1 MPQFVCPL
9 LPRWPHKRD
18 LVLIDSIFIDE
29 VLQEY
34 AVVDLS
40 NVVPTVLGMN
50 TEQLQQVG
58 GLWTATE
65 IMQQPNVWREIAA
78 EFKLQKPV
86 FEQWLIPLLQLPDLR
101 IILTGAGTSAYIGQ
115 TLLPHLLKQLPLP
128 SQRIEAISTTDLV
141 SHPQQWLHEE
151 QPTLLVSYG
160 RSGNSPE
167 SVAAVELLEQNV
179 RRCFHLIITCN
190 AQGQLAEFG
199 RKRENAL
206 VWQLP
211 DACHDRSFAMTSSFT
226 GMLLASLLLFAPDD
240 HAMTTSFALTEQVLH
255 NHQQIRALAHTPCHR
270 IVFLGGGCLTGIAR
284 EAALKYLEL
293 TAGQILSYYESPLGF
308 RHGPKSMVDEQTQ
321 ILLLTGGNSYS
332 QQYDNDL
339 YQELLNN
346 GRALSVQ
353 KFQLTDLNCEEAIP
367 DVWIALPAIVYCQ
380 MLALFKALQLN
391 VSPDNPCPSGE
402 VNRVVQ
408 GVTIYPLTHTVQDPV
423 MGRAV
428 GKR

>member
-1 MPQFVCPL
+1 VFARPRHHGLTAAVRVFYTIL
-9 LPRWPHKRD
+9 LVD
-18 LVLIDSIFIDE
+18 

-40 NVVPTVLGMN
+40 QEVLSVLGMN

-58 GLWTATE
+58 GHWTATE
-65 IMQQPNVWREIAA
+65 IAQQPKIWREIAA
-78 EFKLQKPV
+78 DFASQQPRYQ
-86 FEQWLIPLLQLPDLR
+86 QWLLPLLQSSDLR

-115 TLLPHLLKQLPLP
+115 TLLPHLLNQLPLP
-128 SQRIEAISTTDLV
+128 GQRIEAISTTDLV
-141 SHPQQWLHEE
+141 SHPQQWLNQE
-151 QPTLLVSYG
+151 QPTLLISYG

-167 SVAAVELLEQNV
+167 SLAAVELLQQNV

-190 AQGQLAEFG
+190 AQGQLADFG
-199 RKRENAL
+199 QRRDNAL
-206 VWQLP
+206 VWLLP

-226 GMLLASLLLFAPDD
+226 GMLLATLLLFAPNE
-240 HAMTTSFALTEQVLH
+240 HAMTQSFALTEQVLRQH
-255 NHQQIRALAHTPCHR
+255 AQVRALAQTPCQR

-308 RHGPKSMVDEQTQ
+308 RHGPKSMVDEHTQ
-321 ILLLTGGNSYS
+321 ILILMGSNHYS
-332 QQYDNDL
+332 QQYDQDL
-339 YQELLNN
+339 YQELLHN
-346 GRALSVQ
+346 GRALSVE
-353 KFQLTDLNCEEAIP
+353 KLQLAECKQAEPIP
-367 DVWIALPAIVYCQ
+367 DVWIALPTIVYCQ

-408 GVTIYPLTHTVQDPV
+408 GVTIYPFTHTEPV
-423 MGRAV
+423 SVLGRAV